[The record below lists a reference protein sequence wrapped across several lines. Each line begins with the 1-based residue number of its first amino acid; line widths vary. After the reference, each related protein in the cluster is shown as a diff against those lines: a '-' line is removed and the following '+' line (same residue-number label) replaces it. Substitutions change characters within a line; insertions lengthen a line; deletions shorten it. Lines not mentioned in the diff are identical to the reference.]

1 MRAGAIAG
9 RATSKPE
16 FLDLLRRQIMFDV
29 FNYPRHRSSK
39 GGGAVSFY
47 LLGLVVVLLL
57 KTFVHNRG
65 DAEIEWI
72 KRVLEVPAD
81 AAILSL
87 MTIVAGGAVASAQKD
102 SLAIWILASV
112 GIVLLSI
119 VLYKYGAKKV
129 TDQGGQ
135 ISFDNF
141 GIFTVVFL
149 VNVGISIFSLY
160 IVYRLGIF

>member
-1 MRAGAIAG
+1 M
-9 RATSKPE
+9 
-16 FLDLLRRQIMFDV
+16 
-29 FNYPRHRSSK
+29 
-39 GGGAVSFY
+39 SFY
-47 LLGLVVVLLL
+47 LLGLIVVLLL

-102 SLAIWILASV
+102 SLAIWILGSV

-119 VLYKYGAKKV
+119 VLYKYGEKKSLIKA
-129 TDQGGQ
+129 GKFRL
-135 ISFDNF
+135 I
-141 GIFTVVFL
+141 ILEYLRWCFL
-149 VNVGISIFSLY
+149 
-160 IVYRLGIF
+160 